1 MCRPDSSTVEVVGRN
16 HLRAAAHLCAFARAN
31 FGPDDA
37 LVARVKARDFVLYAA
52 TAANVAIAVTKFVA
66 AAVTG
71 SASMFSEALHSIVD
85 TGDGLLVLLGLRLSR
100 KPPSPRHP
108 YGHGLEVYF
117 WSMVVA
123 MCIFAMG
130 GIVSIYQGITRMIAP
145 HSIDSPLWAYVVL
158 SCAFVFEGISWLIS
172 MKSFGRLRG
181 RRTLWTAIEQSKDP
195 TTFVVV
201 LEDSAALVGIL
212 VALTGLTLTL
222 VFHDPRFDAAGSL
235 VIGALLVT
243 SGFVLGRETWSL
255 MIGESASPTLVADIQ
270 RIAEQRSELGHVQS
284 PRTLHLGPDHVHV
297 DLDVTPA
304 PNTSAHDLGLA
315 VKWLEAAVH
324 AKHPEV
330 SRVSIRLV

>member
-1 MCRPDSSTVEVVGRN
+1 MYAC
-16 HLRAAAHLCAFARAN
+16 
-31 FGPDDA
+31 
-37 LVARVKARDFVLYAA
+37 VKARDLTLYVA
-52 TAANVAIAVTKFVA
+52 TAANVAIAVTKFIA

-85 TGDGLLVLLGLRLSR
+85 TGDGLLVLLGLRLSH

-130 GIVSIYQGITRMIAP
+130 GIVSIYQGVTRMITP
-145 HSIDSPLWAYVVL
+145 QSIESPLWAYVIL
-158 SCAFVFEGISWLIS
+158 SGAFVFEGISWLVS

-181 RRTLWTAIEQSKDP
+181 RRSVWTAIQQSKDP

-222 VFHDPRFDAAGSL
+222 VLGDPRWDAAGSL
-235 VIGALLVT
+235 VIGGLLVT
-243 SGFVLGRETWSL
+243 SGIVLGRETWSL
-255 MIGESASPTLVADIQ
+255 MIGESASPSLVAAIQ
-270 RIAEQRSELGHVQS
+270 KLAEQRHELGEVLP

-297 DLDVTPA
+297 DLDVKPA
-304 PNTSAHDLGLA
+304 PDVSARALGDA

-324 AKHPEV
+324 ASHPEV